1 MRPFG
6 DSLCKYETNHSR
18 SSGLSFTLDV
28 RRVWSDLLL
37 IPHDAQSH
45 QGMRRDESGVSSRS
59 RQEASARKRF
69 QRKVYSERCWV
80 CPKETNFE
88 RSLSF

>member
-45 QGMRRDESGVSSRS
+45 QGMRRDESGVPDRKHRQGKGSRERYIVNAVGFAQGRLTLNARSRS
-59 RQEASARKRF
+59 EPA
-69 QRKVYSERCWV
+69 
-80 CPKETNFE
+80 
-88 RSLSF
+88 